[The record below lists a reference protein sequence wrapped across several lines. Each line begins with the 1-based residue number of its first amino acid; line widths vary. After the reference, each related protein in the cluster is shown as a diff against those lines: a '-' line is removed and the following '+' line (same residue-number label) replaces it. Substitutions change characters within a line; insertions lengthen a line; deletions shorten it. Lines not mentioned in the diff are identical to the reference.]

1 MHVTKRQPNE
11 QRKQTMNIGF
21 KHFKGLQWYGVAI
34 IVSLPVMVIGL
45 LMGLRPPL
53 WGVPLAA
60 NIGLAV
66 WALLFIE
73 YPGKEGFKPR
83 DKTPGQDDE

>member
-1 MHVTKRQPNE
+1 
-11 QRKQTMNIGF
+11 MNIGF
-21 KHFKGLQWYGVAI
+21 RHFTVLQWYGVVV

-53 WGVPLAA
+53 WGGPLAA

-66 WALLFIE
+66 WALFFIE
-73 YPGKEGFKPR
+73 YPGKNGFKTR
-83 DKTPGQDDE
+83 DNTPDQGGD